1 MEAEELPRG
10 RLAPSPRR
18 DALSAAGKGRLPH
31 RRSTRYPYLAGG
43 CLRVSGGSNWKMSDE
58 TNLFLDSPFHPLA
71 TAAHAGDGCLPMSRE
86 PPMGLSMIA
95 IIGIP
100 RTMALFV
107 GIVLGLASCAQQ
119 GENLPEFP
127 HYRPADDFLE
137 MQHSL
142 ASFTRSR
149 PQPDASGKRN
159 EEISRDL
166 ERRLSNAKSL
176 EMRARQREE
185 ALLRRRLTSQRD
197 FAALQERLARSAA
210 LRLAEEAQ

>member
-1 MEAEELPRG
+1 
-10 RLAPSPRR
+10 
-18 DALSAAGKGRLPH
+18 
-31 RRSTRYPYLAGG
+31 
-43 CLRVSGGSNWKMSDE
+43 MSDE

-137 MQHSL
+137 MQHGL
-142 ASFTRSR
+142 VSFTRSR
-149 PQPDASGKRN
+149 PQPEASDKRN

-166 ERRLSNAKSL
+166 ERRLSNAKSSL
-176 EMRARQREE
+176 ELRARQREE
-185 ALLRRRLTSQRD
+185 AIVRQRLASQRD
-197 FAALQERLARSAA
+197 FAALQEQIARSEAQ
-210 LRLAEEAQ
+210 RLAEEAQ

>member
-1 MEAEELPRG
+1 MR
-10 RLAPSPRR
+10 
-18 DALSAAGKGRLPH
+18 
-31 RRSTRYPYLAGG
+31 
-43 CLRVSGGSNWKMSDE
+43 
-58 TNLFLDSPFHPLA
+58 PLA

-95 IIGIP
+95 IIRIP

-137 MQHSL
+137 MQHDL

-149 PQPDASGKRN
+149 PQPDASDKRK

-166 ERRLSNAKSL
+166 ERRLSNAISL
-176 EMRARQREE
+176 ELRARQREE
-185 ALLRRRLTSQRD
+185 ALLRRRLTSQRE
-197 FAALQERLARSAA
+197 FAALEERVARSEA